1 MSDDQYEVFEAEIVE
16 DSTMSLI
23 ARCQHVNSKGT
34 ECPNKSVTGYPLC
47 VTHINRASVDDIALV
62 RSKDVSFKDIRGK
75 KIENPLEELSY
86 LVSEVLTYKDYCAMQ
101 VAKLRGDERYEGR
114 GGEQLRAEV
123 ALYERSLDRAGKML
137 VEWSRLNIDE
147 RLARIEEAKAAAIL
161 EVIRHALH
169 AAELDED
176 TRKIAENVAIKEL
189 KALARAAR

>member
-1 MSDDQYEVFEAEIVE
+1 MSDGPDEVIEAEIVE
-16 DSTMSLI
+16 DDSMSI
-23 ARCQHVNSKGT
+23 VAQCQHFTAKGVQCKRAPVET
-34 ECPNKSVTGYPLC
+34 YPFC
-47 VTHINRASVDDIALV
+47 QTHLSSASIDDIALV
-62 RSKDVSFKDIRGK
+62 RSKDVSFADIRGRK
-75 KIENPLEELSY
+75 VTNPLDELSY

-161 EVIRHALH
+161 EVIRRALM

-176 TRKIAENVAIKEL
+176 TRKIAENLAIKEL
-189 KALARAAR
+189 KALARGLR

>member
-1 MSDDQYEVFEAEIVE
+1 
-16 DSTMSLI
+16 
-23 ARCQHVNSKGT
+23 
-34 ECPNKSVTGYPLC
+34 
-47 VTHINRASVDDIALV
+47 
-62 RSKDVSFKDIRGK
+62 
-75 KIENPLEELSY
+75 
-86 LVSEVLTYKDYCAMQ
+86 MQ

-161 EVIRHALH
+161 EVIRRALM

-189 KALARAAR
+189 KALARGLR